1 MGLSV
6 KSRLL
11 DKKPL
16 LILICVIGITAVGYG
31 MLKDNDPIFIL
42 GIVFVTAGYLL
53 IRRTLKDST
62 PNDPEPFPPDPRDQ
76 PRD

>member
-1 MGLSV
+1 MGLSA
-6 KSRLL
+6 KLRLPN
-11 DKKPL
+11 KKPL

-53 IRRTLKDST
+53 IRRRLKDST
-62 PNDPEPFPPDPRDQ
+62 PHDP
-76 PRD
+76 

>member
-11 DKKPL
+11 DKNPL
-16 LILICVIGITAVGYG
+16 LIIICVIGITAVGYG

-53 IRRTLKDST
+53 IRRRLKDST
-62 PNDPEPFPPDPRDQ
+62 PRNP
-76 PRD
+76 